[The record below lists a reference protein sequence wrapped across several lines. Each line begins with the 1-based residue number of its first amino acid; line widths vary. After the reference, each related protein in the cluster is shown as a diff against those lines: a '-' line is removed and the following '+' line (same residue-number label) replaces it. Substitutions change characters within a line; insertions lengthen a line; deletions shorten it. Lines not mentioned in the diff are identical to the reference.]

1 MLCRQP
7 ISILAANPGR
17 TPSVEKPYLFERRFE
32 RRHEDRAVSYDFMMF
47 KVTGAVRSPNDL
59 AEETTEI
66 IGIGAEIQAQL
77 SRLCPATVWTHSS
90 EFRSIEGML
99 LDGPDTWYEFRLR
112 EDADKMF
119 SIRTSHLTRDRTL
132 IPEICRELGLIAF
145 DGQAGKLIGL

>member
-17 TPSVEKPYLFERRFE
+17 TPSVEKPYVFGRRLE

-59 AEETTEI
+59 AEDTTEI
-66 IGIGAEIQAQL
+66 IGTGAEIQAQL
-77 SRLCPATVWTHSS
+77 SRLYPATVWTHSP

-112 EDADKMF
+112 EDP
-119 SIRTSHLTRDRTL
+119 TRCSRSARHT
-132 IPEICRELGLIAF
+132 
-145 DGQAGKLIGL
+145 